1 MSFDP
6 NDYEDLSSSTTATT
20 AATTTTVTTTAHL
33 WENVTYKSTT
43 ASFEERIAQEN
54 FEELIESSNCTLLQ
68 DKGHTFVFS
77 EVDST
82 AAW

>member
-1 MSFDP
+1 MSYEP
-6 NDYEDLSSSTTATT
+6 NDYEDLSSSTVT
-20 AATTTTVTTTAHL
+20 AATTTTTAHH

-43 ASFEERIAQEN
+43 TSFEERIAQEN

>member
-1 MSFDP
+1 MSYEP
-6 NDYEDLSSSTTATT
+6 NDYEDLSSSTVT
-20 AATTTTVTTTAHL
+20 AATTTTAHH

-43 ASFEERIAQEN
+43 TSFEERIAQEN